1 MHKVSYKKSK
11 WFRIFIIISV
21 LFFIISLLFLRV
33 WIMSNAVEIACETNT
48 LFQKK
53 ESLEEENKKMMV
65 ELATLKSPERIS
77 NIAVRELNMVRSSN
91 GKIVFL
97 ER

>member
-1 MHKVSYKKSK
+1 
-11 WFRIFIIISV
+11 
-21 LFFIISLLFLRV
+21 
-33 WIMSNAVEIACETNT
+33 MSNAVEIACETNT
-48 LFQKK
+48 LVQKK
-53 ESLEEENKKMMV
+53 ESLEEENKKIMV

-77 NIAVRELNMVRSSN
+77 NVAVHELNMVRSSD